1 MSGQEA
7 LLRPAKGGFIWGS
20 LLVAFVLA
28 LIPAGRVLWLP
39 DVLAMTLAFWGT
51 HAHRRVGLGAAFAF
65 GLALDVHQATLRGQ
79 HALAYAVL
87 LYGAIMLHRRV
98 LWFPTAAQALQLLPL
113 FALVHVIPIA
123 LRLLG
128 GAAFPGWPLL
138 LAPLLQAALW
148 PLLSAIL
155 LAPQRLAPSN
165 EAPRRRGSGRKLQ
178 TKTW

>member
-1 MSGQEA
+1 MKEREP
-7 LLRPAKGGFIWGS
+7 LLRPARTGFIWGS
-20 LLVAFVLA
+20 LCVAFLLA

-65 GLALDVHQATLRGQ
+65 GLALDVHQATLLGQ

-98 LWFPTAAQALQLLPL
+98 QWFSPLAQALQLLPL
-113 FALVHVIPIA
+113 FAVAHFIPVA
-123 LRLLG
+123 LRLVG

-138 LAPLLQAALW
+138 LPPLLQAALW
-148 PLLSAIL
+148 PLLAEL
-155 LAPQRLAPSN
+155 LLVPQRLAPSN
-165 EAPRRRGSGRKLQ
+165 EAPRKRGSGRKLL
-178 TKTW
+178 TRTW